1 MINARH
7 RQNFRKFVDFKGE
20 LTISS
25 NILVLTYFVYYSKP
39 NTSVKTANSYCIPL
53 TRYEHLKNPGDD
65 VITGVAVNMQNDL

>member
-1 MINARH
+1 MYDVFLNAMIESL
-7 RQNFRKFVDFKGE
+7 KGE

-25 NILVLTYFVYYSKP
+25 IVLVLTYIVYNSKP
-39 NTSVKTANSYCIPL
+39 NASVKTTISYCIPL